1 MQYQLPN
8 GKVVYLSIEEFL
20 NLTDQDIQYL
30 MAMNAGDYVHNPFQG
45 SSISRR
51 SIPRQSTEDDDI
63 IKDIDD
69 DDLRDIDLNNLDDIE
84 DLLK

>member
-1 MQYQLPN
+1 
-8 GKVVYLSIEEFL
+8 
-20 NLTDQDIQYL
+20 

-63 IKDIDD
+63 IKGIDD
-69 DDLRDIDLNNLDDIE
+69 DDLKDIDLNNLDDIE

>member
-30 MAMNAGDYVHNPFQG
+30 MAMNAGDYVHNPFRG

-63 IKDIDD
+63 IKGIDD
-69 DDLRDIDLNNLDDIE
+69 DDLKDIDLNNLDDIE

>member
-45 SSISRR
+45 SSISRK
-51 SIPRQSTEDDDI
+51 SLPKISSDEDDI
-63 IKDIDD
+63 IKSIDD